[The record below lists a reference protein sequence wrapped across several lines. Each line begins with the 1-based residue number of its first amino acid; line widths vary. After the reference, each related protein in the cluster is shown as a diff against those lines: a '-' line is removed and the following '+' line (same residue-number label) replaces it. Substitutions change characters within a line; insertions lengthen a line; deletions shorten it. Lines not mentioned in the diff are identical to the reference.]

1 MIDFSQLH
9 YAGLLD
15 VIVRSVINVV
25 LCFVTVKYIY
35 STRSNN
41 REFIFALY
49 AFNIV
54 IFALCCLLKDIE
66 MQLGSGFGLFALFGL
81 LNYRTELMKTK
92 DMTYLLVVI
101 AIGFINGLYKSH
113 EDILEVVFLDL
124 LILGAIYVLER
135 VLLDNFPMSTR
146 IRYEK
151 VELILPARREELIA
165 DLKLRTGLNITDISI
180 DDINY
185 LNDSAFIT
193 IYYKVL
199 PTKANKA

>member
-9 YAGLLD
+9 YDGLLD
-15 VIVRSVINVV
+15 VSIRAFINIL
-25 LCFVTVKYIY
+25 LCFVIVKYIY
-35 STRSNN
+35 SARSNN

-54 IFALCCLLKDIE
+54 IFALCCLLKDVE

-101 AIGFINGLYKSH
+101 AIGFINGLYKDH
-113 EDILEVVFLDL
+113 HDLLKVGFLDL
-124 LILGAIYVLER
+124 LIVTAIYILER

-165 DLKLRTGLNITDISI
+165 DLRLRTGLNITDISI

-193 IYYKVL
+193 IYYKV
-199 PTKANKA
+199 K

>member
-9 YAGLLD
+9 YDGLLD
-15 VIVRSVINVV
+15 VSLRAFINIL
-25 LCFVTVKYIY
+25 LCFVIVKYIY
-35 STRSNN
+35 SARSNN

-49 AFNIV
+49 AFNVV
-54 IFALCCLLKDIE
+54 IFALCCLLKDVTMDI
-66 MQLGSGFGLFALFGL
+66 GSGFGLFALFGL

-101 AIGFINGLYKSH
+101 AIGFINGLY
-113 EDILEVVFLDL
+113 EDHNDLLKVAFLDV
-124 LILGAIYVLER
+124 LIVSAVYILER

-151 VELILPARREELIA
+151 IELILPARRQELIA
-165 DLKLRTGLNITDISI
+165 DLQLRTGLNITDISV

-193 IYYKVL
+193 IYYKVGK
-199 PTKANKA
+199 PI

>member
-1 MIDFSQLH
+1 MIDFTQLH
-9 YAGLLD
+9 YDGLLD
-15 VIVRSVINVV
+15 VSVRAFIDVL
-25 LCFVTVKYIY
+25 LCFVIVKYIY
-35 STRSNN
+35 SARSNN

-54 IFALCCLLKDIE
+54 IFALCCLLKDVKMDI
-66 MQLGSGFGLFALFGL
+66 GSGFGLFALFGL

-101 AIGFINGLYKSH
+101 AIGFINGLYEDHNDLLKVGFL
-113 EDILEVVFLDL
+113 DILIVAAV
-124 LILGAIYVLER
+124 YVLER

-151 VELILPARREELIA
+151 VELILPARRNELIA
-165 DLKLRTGLNITDISI
+165 DLKLRTGLNITDITV

-193 IYYKVL
+193 IYYKVG
-199 PTKANKA
+199 TKA